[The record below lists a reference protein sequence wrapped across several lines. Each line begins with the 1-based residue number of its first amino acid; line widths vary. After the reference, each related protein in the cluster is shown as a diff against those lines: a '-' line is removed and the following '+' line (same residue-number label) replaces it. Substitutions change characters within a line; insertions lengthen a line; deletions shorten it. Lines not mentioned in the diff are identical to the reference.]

1 MLNPTVR
8 IAAKTVIVN
17 RTSFF
22 IYRRAPRTDI
32 TYVVTRNSPNNLQN
46 IFSTLETAYASEYLD
61 FKEEGA
67 I

>member
-1 MLNPTVR
+1 M
-8 IAAKTVIVN
+8 
-17 RTSFF
+17 
-22 IYRRAPRTDI
+22 